1 MIKANRPVSNL
12 EPPAVVRK
20 PMKGGGGVNQNYRL
34 TPPEAKVQNAQD
46 AHKDAMSDGDYGDA
60 LKRAAAGDY
69 F

>member
-12 EPPAVVRK
+12 DPAAVVRK

-34 TPPEAKVQNAQD
+34 TPHEAKTANAQD

-60 LKRAAAGDY
+60 LKRAMLGDMG
-69 F
+69 